1 MIYFRP
7 IVMTDAARPKGALR
21 LAGGWTWF
29 AECEVLTRGGS
40 IGRIAASDVPPEAR
54 ARLTAPRTA
63 FCGLALDRPRLMGIL
78 NVTPD
83 SFSDGGRFLDP
94 DAAVAQGLALADS
107 GAEIID
113 IGGESTRPG
122 ASEVPEEEEIR
133 RTAPVIAALRK
144 AGVRTPVSIDTR
156 KAAVARAALTAGAA
170 TVNDVSALTF
180 DAALAGVVA
189 EAKAPLILMHAQGA
203 PATMQS
209 DPHYE
214 NVLLDVWDFLSERIA
229 VAEAAGIPRARI
241 LVDPGIGFGKTVAH
255 NLTLLRGISL
265 FHGLGC
271 PVLLGASR
279 KRFIGTVAD
288 VPDSDD
294 RLPGTI
300 AVTLAAV
307 AQGVQVHR
315 VHDTSAVRQAMRL
328 WQASTGILTGQAAGE
343 TDRA

>member
-7 IVMTDAARPKGALR
+7 IVMTDAARPKGALQ

-40 IGRIAASDVPPEAR
+40 IGRIAAGDVPPEAR

-63 FCGLALDRPRLMGIL
+63 LAGLALDRPRLMGIL

-83 SFSDGGRFLDP
+83 SFSDGGRFLDA
-94 DAAVAQGLALADS
+94 DAAVAQGMALAEN
-107 GAEIID
+107 GAEIVD

-122 ASEVPEEEEIR
+122 AAEVPEAEEIR

-144 AGVRTPVSIDTR
+144 AGLRTPISVDTR
-156 KAAVARAALTAGAA
+156 KASVAQAALAAGAD
-170 TVNDVSALTF
+170 TVNDVSALNF
-180 DAALAGVVA
+180 DSAMAGVVA
-189 EAKAPLILMHAQGA
+189 SAKAPLILMHAQGA
-203 PATMQS
+203 PATMQA
-209 DPHYE
+209 DPRYG
-214 NVLLDVWDFLSERIA
+214 NVLLDVWDFLAARIA

-241 LVDPGIGFGKTVAH
+241 MVDPGIGFGKSVAH
-255 NLTLLRGISL
+255 NLALLRGISL
-265 FHGLGC
+265 FHSLGC
-271 PVLLGASR
+271 AVLLGASR
-279 KRFIGTVAD
+279 KRFIGTVAH
-288 VPDSDD
+288 VPDTDD
-294 RLPGTI
+294 RGPGTI

-343 TDRA
+343 TD

>member
-94 DAAVAQGLALADS
+94 DAAVAQGLALAEG
-107 GAEIID
+107 GAEIVD

-122 ASEVPEEEEIR
+122 ASEVPEEGEIG

-144 AGVRTPVSIDTR
+144 AGLRTPVSIDTR

-170 TVNDVSALTF
+170 AVNDVSALTF
-180 DAALAGVVA
+180 DAVLAGVVA

-203 PATMQS
+203 SATMQS
-209 DPHYE
+209 DPHYD

-288 VPDSDD
+288 VPDTDD

-328 WQASTGILTGQAAGE
+328 WQASTGILTGQATGE